1 MLALLFMLSA
11 KKRNQIIG
19 VLITPQSTIFYLCN
33 YTLKKFKTTNQ

>member
-11 KKRNQIIG
+11 KKRSQIIG
-19 VLITPQSTIFYLCN
+19 VLITPRSTIFYLCN